1 MKRVMCFRFRGPIS
15 PAEVEL
21 NFYFFELTYKY
32 QDLVSGEAEN
42 SEDKITYYMARDTD
56 GVWKIVPETSQL
68 PPWVYKYESRFG
80 EAIDASLGIET
91 THLELWAK

>member
-1 MKRVMCFRFRGPIS
+1 MKGVMCFRFRGPLS
-15 PAEVEL
+15 PAECEL

-32 QDLVSGEAEN
+32 EGGVDGQKDVSEHSLN
-42 SEDKITYYMARDTD
+42 YYMARDTD
-56 GVWKIVPETSQL
+56 GVWKIVPETTQL
-68 PPWVYKYESRFG
+68 PPWVYKYEARFG

>member
-1 MKRVMCFRFRGPIS
+1 MKRVMCFRFRGPLS
-15 PAEVEL
+15 PAECEL

-32 QDLVSGEAEN
+32 EDGVEREVSQHALN
-42 SEDKITYYMARDTD
+42 YYMARDTD

-68 PPWVYKYESRFG
+68 PPWVYKYETRFG

>member
-1 MKRVMCFRFRGPIS
+1 MSGQTDD
-15 PAEVEL
+15 AEHTV
-21 NFYFFELTYKY
+21 NF
-32 QDLVSGEAEN
+32 
-42 SEDKITYYMARDTD
+42 YMARDTE

-68 PPWVYKYESRFG
+68 PPWLNKYETRFG